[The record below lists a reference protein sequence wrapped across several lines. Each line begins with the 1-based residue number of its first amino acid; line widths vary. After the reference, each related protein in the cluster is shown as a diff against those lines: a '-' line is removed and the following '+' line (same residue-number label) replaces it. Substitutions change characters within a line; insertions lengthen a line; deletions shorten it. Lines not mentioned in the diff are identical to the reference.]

1 MGGVW
6 QVVLLSAAV
15 LAGSNALAQAADHR
29 MRPLVYPPALRA
41 KNIGGQVILRAQL
54 DAQGR
59 PLDVRVERS
68 SGHPEQDQQHPRVAG
83 QPDRLP
89 RRPAWTGRGLPE
101 RRGEASGRAL

>member
-1 MGGVW
+1 MRGVW
-6 QVVLLSAAV
+6 QVALLSAAV
-15 LAGSNALAQAADHR
+15 LAGSNAVAQAADHR

-59 PLDVRVERS
+59 LRDVQVERS
-68 SGHPEQDQQHPRVAG
+68 SGPPEQDQQHPRVAG

-89 RRPAWTGRGLPE
+89 
-101 RRGEASGRAL
+101 

>member
-68 SGHPEQDQQHPRVAG
+68 SGHPEQDQHHPRVAG
-83 QPDRLP
+83 QPGRLP
-89 RRPAWTGRGLPE
+89 
-101 RRGEASGRAL
+101 

>member
-1 MGGVW
+1 MRGVW
-6 QVVLLSAAV
+6 QVALLSAAV